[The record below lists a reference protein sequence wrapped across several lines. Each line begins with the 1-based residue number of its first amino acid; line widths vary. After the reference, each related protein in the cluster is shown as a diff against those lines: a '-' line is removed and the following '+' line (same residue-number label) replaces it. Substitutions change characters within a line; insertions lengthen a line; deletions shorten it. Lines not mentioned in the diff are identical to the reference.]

1 MLTYV
6 VFGFWQIDL
15 TLYDV
20 KESSTGNLVPCT
32 TGFCLEVNDGPL
44 SGCTANMTCPYLQI
58 YGDGS
63 STAGYFVKDVVFYD
77 RVSGDLQTTSAN
89 GSVIFG

>member
-1 MLTYV
+1 
-6 VFGFWQIDL
+6 VFFFQQIEL
-15 TLYDV
+15 TLYDIDNSV
-20 KESSTGNLVPCT
+20 TGKLVPCNQD
-32 TGFCLEVNDGPL
+32 FCLEINGGPL
-44 SGCTANMTCPYLQI
+44 SGCMANMTCPYLQI

-63 STAGYFVKDVVFYD
+63 STAGYFVKDVVQYD